1 MIQSIL
7 STLFHLLRSDYLAS
21 VLILLAIILA
31 VYLGNK
37 FTVNIGLLAMTFAY
51 LIGAFVI
58 GLSINDILAM
68 FPTKLFLVIFGLSL
82 FFNFAVVNG
91 TLDKLAKLLLYYAR
105 NFTKFLPIL
114 IYLISA
120 LVSGLGAGFFT
131 TVAVMTTI
139 AMVLAKEAGL
149 NRLLLAISISLGA
162 LSGANFMVSSHGVI
176 FSSLLSGT
184 ALADQSQL
192 ITQNIFW
199 VSFIYP
205 FFVLLF
211 RFIIFNLYVFKTTC
225 WPRG

>member
-1 MIQSIL
+1 MA
-7 STLFHLLRSDYLAS
+7 F

-37 FTVNIGLLAMTFAY
+37 FSVNTGLLALSFAY

-68 FPTKLFLVIFGLSL
+68 FPTKIFMVIFGLSL
-82 FFNFAVVNG
+82 FINFAVVNG

-149 NRLLLAISISLGA
+149 NRL
-162 LSGANFMVSSHGVI
+162 
-176 FSSLLSGT
+176 
-184 ALADQSQL
+184 
-192 ITQNIFW
+192 
-199 VSFIYP
+199 
-205 FFVLLF
+205 
-211 RFIIFNLYVFKTTC
+211 
-225 WPRG
+225 